1 MMNTRIVTIAIG
13 AAVLLVSLSP
23 TCAQAQAHQMPGTA
37 QRTGTGSCGQN
48 SRAVTRTID
57 AANARIEDA
66 RQSNDAATL
75 RAAVGDLQVAF
86 AQMKTQLADCV
97 ALAGDGAMG
106 NMAGMDHSKM
116 PTAPTQA
123 KAASADAAAKA
134 AKPAAPMA
142 RMDHSQMAGE
152 KSAPTAAGAP
162 ANAAP
167 AAVVTFTVRTDPA
180 PPRSGPND
188 FEVTLKDAEG
198 KPIVDANVSLAFYMP
213 PMPSKNMPEMRTAAQ
228 LTSSGDGVYKGSA
241 TIGMSGDW
249 DVTITAARKGQT
261 LGTKKIKLAVK

>member
-1 MMNTRIVTIAIG
+1 MMNARIVTIAIG

-37 QRTGTGSCGQN
+37 PGAGADTGSCGQN
-48 SRAVTRTID
+48 SQAVTRTLD

-75 RAAVGDLQVAF
+75 RAAVGDLQVSF

-97 ALAGDGAMG
+97 ALAAGGGTMG

-123 KAASADAAAKA
+123 K
-134 AKPAAPMA
+134 
-142 RMDHSQMAGE
+142 
-152 KSAPTAAGAP
+152 AAGAP

-180 PPRSGPND
+180 PPRRGTND

-198 KPIVDANVSLAFYMP
+198 KPIIDAAVSVAFYRP
-213 PMPSKNMPEMRTAAQ
+213 PMPSMNMPEMRAAAQ
-228 LTSSGDGVYKGSA
+228 LTSTGGGVYTGSA

-249 DVTITAARKGQT
+249 DVTITVARKGQT
-261 LGTKKIKLAVK
+261 LGAKKIKLAVK

>member
-1 MMNTRIVTIAIG
+1 MMNARIVTIAIG
-13 AAVLLVSLSP
+13 GAVLLVSLSP

-37 QRTGTGSCGQN
+37 PGAGADTGSCGQN
-48 SRAVTRTID
+48 SQAVTRTLD

-86 AQMKTQLADCV
+86 AQIKTQLADCV
-97 ALAGDGAMG
+97 ALAAGGGTVG

-116 PTAPTQA
+116 QMAPPGSTASTTGA
-123 KAASADAAAKA
+123 KA
-134 AKPAAPMA
+134 AAPMA
-142 RMDHSQMAGE
+142 GMDHSKMAGE
-152 KSAPTAAGAP
+152 KSAPAAAGAP

-180 PPRSGPND
+180 PPRSGTND

-198 KPIVDANVSLAFYMP
+198 KPIIAAAVSVAFYRP
-213 PMPSKNMPEMRTAAQ
+213 PMPSMNMPEMRAAAQ
-228 LTSSGDGVYKGSA
+228 LTSAGGGVYKGSA

-249 DVTITAARKGQT
+249 DVTITVTRKGQT